1 MVDVYVNGKLITTQP
16 FYIGKKPFA
25 AGQGQQVNFTGADS
39 LVLYTLSPGGVS
51 EYADVKLCGKDKC
64 LGYDNLDNSGVIN
77 IHNSCT
83 KMLIAT
89 LIIYVSLL
97 NIDSLDTSS
106 PAKEDSDVRA
116 RANKATS

>member
-1 MVDVYVNGKLITTQP
+1 M
-16 FYIGKKPFA
+16 
-25 AGQGQQVNFTGADS
+25 
-39 LVLYTLSPGGVS
+39 
-51 EYADVKLCGKDKC
+51 KLCGKDKC

-116 RANKATS
+116 RANKVASQ